1 MSDDHQLVGGWRL
14 RSWVSLADDGAEAR
28 PMGDAPDGLL
38 AYTAAGTMVAIMT
51 VGDRPRFA
59 TDDLTGG
66 TSDEQAAA
74 FATCISYAGRY
85 SVEGDTI
92 THRVEASLFPNWIG
106 TEQHRRF
113 SLSEDGCTLT
123 LMSPPLVMRG
133 ATLVQR
139 LLWERIDD
147 AG

>member
-1 MSDDHQLVGGWRL
+1 MSDDHPLVGGWRL
-14 RSWVSLADDGAEAR
+14 ASWASLADDGAETH

-51 VGDRPRFA
+51 VGDRPKFA

-66 TSDEQAAA
+66 TPDERAAA
-74 FATCISYAGRY
+74 FATCIAYAGRF

-92 THRVEASLFPNWIG
+92 THRVETSLFPNWIG
-106 TEQHRRF
+106 TEQRRRF
-113 SLSEDGCTLT
+113 ALSDDERTLT

-133 ATLVQR
+133 TTRVQR
-139 LLWERIDD
+139 LVWQRVDD
-147 AG
+147 PA